1 MSLFFKVVFVTFLDY
16 CFLSNQKFQ
25 VTSVDAV
32 HTRVFSFLC
41 VLRSLEFFGRVG
53 LNIFVRHDG
62 LVPLVVDHV
71 ASHVA
76 IVGRRYRSIVSN
88 VGRCIFADGI
98 ILYCICTAWPL
109 MALGPDCPS
118 VLRQGIFWPGLTRT
132 F

>member
-71 ASHVA
+71 ASRVA
-76 IVGRRYRSIVSN
+76 IVVRRFRSNLSN
-88 VGRCIFADGI
+88 VGS
-98 ILYCICTAWPL
+98 LYCCERKCTFL
-109 MALGPDCPS
+109 LLYVQHGLDGLGPD
-118 VLRQGIFWPGLTRT
+118 
-132 F
+132 